1 LKIRETL
8 SQGAINA
15 NAKASNLNGTALQTK
30 IVFKIEI
37 SPTDGT
43 KLPINGSG
51 DFGAL
56 PFLKQLS
63 GKQSA

>member
-1 LKIRETL
+1 ML

-15 NAKASNLNGTALQTK
+15 NAKASNLNGTAIQTK

-37 SPTDGT
+37 VPTDGT
-43 KLPINGSG
+43 KLPINESG